1 MTKRNYRKRR
11 DSSDD
16 DEKVGDES
24 ISDVIKR
31 AKELQKF
38 RAKPRGIDSS
48 ELDKGNVPDVEVP
61 EDEDP
66 FKLKTGGLIDM
77 DHAKKGGVDEMGDK
91 ISLGKNFSAETN
103 TFDEDAAMMKYI
115 EVELAKKKG
124 VVSQDDEDSSLIVA
138 QQYASGKVLENSLYE
153 LPENL
158 RITSAK
164 KSEEM
169 LSNQMLSGIPEIDLG
184 IDAKLRNIEATENA
198 KLEMLMK
205 RRRKKNE
212 ISSLVPINIA
222 VNYVQHTRYLHETE
236 DDKSAN
242 KKAPDGKADKGA
254 LLPVV
259 RPQDVDIDVEEE
271 VISRKTATN
280 DRATTQKRR
289 HNWKN
294 TATDDYHFE
303 KFRKQMRR

>member
-124 VVSQDDEDSSLIVA
+124 VVSQDDEDSR
-138 QQYASGKVLENSLYE
+138 SGKVLEDSLYE

-212 ISSLVPINIA
+212 ISSMVPINIA
-222 VNYVQHTRYLHETE
+222 VNYVQHTRY
-236 DDKSAN
+236 
-242 KKAPDGKADKGA
+242 
-254 LLPVV
+254 
-259 RPQDVDIDVEEE
+259 VDIDVEEE